1 MFGYS
6 KYVHIFTMYP
16 HSKLHWRMNNSE
28 HVTWPAGPHPVGRMR
43 WCDTFALW
51 PIAPWDFFGEPGGS
65 CQHMPAT
72 YILPEF
78 HGPNTPAHTHICN
91 YLYIYIYTHT
101 YDIVFFFNF
110 HTLIGEKLPLETRS
124 RPTPSQALAA
134 CVGWH
139 HLDGPQPC
147 NLSVRT
153 LVPR

>member
-28 HVTWPAGPHPVGRMR
+28 HVTWPGGPQPVGRMR
-43 WCDTFALW
+43 WCDTSAVW

-72 YILPEF
+72 YILPAF
-78 HGPNTPAHTHICN
+78 HGPNIPAHTHICN
-91 YLYIYIYTHT
+91 YIYLYT

-110 HTLIGEKLPLETRS
+110 HTLIGENFRWKLAVGQHPARLWQHVSGDTTS
-124 RPTPSQALAA
+124 MDPSHVISA
-134 CVGWH
+134 WE
-139 HLDGPQPC
+139 P
-147 NLSVRT
+147 
-153 LVPR
+153 